1 MGLGIYDYGFRN
13 YDPALGRWINIDPLA
28 EMSRRWSPFTYC
40 YNNPVFFIDPDG
52 MLATYDW
59 NAHNSGRKGVYKDGD
74 KEVSFEEAKASHGIS
89 TPKQEQY
96 KKGDYVAVV
105 NAPKGA
111 GGFGHNAL
119 LVGNDDTGW
128 VFISKE
134 GRDEDENSNSGNN
147 PLTGGP
153 ALDARK
159 DRFNTINEFFA
170 DKDYSEYKE
179 GVVIKIQLST
189 AEKGEKEMTKQAL
202 SKYSLIFN
210 NCGQAVN
217 TTLNKLGIRTID
229 TNKIYGG
236 YSAGEIFYDTV
247 VPNNIY
253 HSIKQANKNVPR
265 TILSRK

>member
-1 MGLGIYDYGFRN
+1 
-13 YDPALGRWINIDPLA
+13 
-28 EMSRRWSPFTYC
+28 
-40 YNNPVFFIDPDG
+40 

-59 NAHNSGRKGVYKDGD
+59 DAHNSGRKGVYKDGD
-74 KEVSFEEAKASHGIS
+74 KEVSFEEAKASHGIKNS

-96 KKGDYVAVV
+96 KNGDYVAIV

-134 GRDEDENSNSGNN
+134 GRDDDENSNSGNN

-153 ALDARK
+153 ALEARIQPFAK
-159 DRFNTINEFFA
+159 INDFFA
-170 DKDYSEYKE
+170 NKDYSEYKE
-179 GVVIKIQLST
+179 GVVIKIQSST
-189 AEKGEKEMTKQAL
+189 AENGEKEMTKQAL

-217 TTLNKLGIRTID
+217 ETLNKLGIRTVD
-229 TNKIYGG
+229 PDKYKVYGG
-236 YSAGEIFYDTV
+236 YSAGAALYNGV
-247 VPNNIY
+247 VPNEMY
-253 HSIKQANKNVPR
+253 YSVKQANKNVPR
-265 TILSRK
+265 TIFSRK

>member
-1 MGLGIYDYGFRN
+1 MVSIYV
-13 YDPALGRWINIDPLA
+13 
-28 EMSRRWSPFTYC
+28 C

-59 NAHNSGRKGVYKDGD
+59 DAHNSGRKGVYK
-74 KEVSFEEAKASHGIS
+74 EVSFGEAMASHGINGNKNS
-89 TPKQEQY
+89 SPKQEQY
-96 KKGDYVAVV
+96 KNGDYVAVV

-119 LVGNDDTGW
+119 LVGNDDAGW

-147 PLTGGP
+147 PLTGGR

-159 DRFNTINEFFA
+159 ESFATINDFFA
-170 DKDYSEYKE
+170 DRDYSEYKE
-179 GVVIKIQLST
+179 GLVIKIQSST

-217 TTLNKLGIRTID
+217 ETLNKFGIRTVD
-229 TNKIYGG
+229 PDKYKVYGG
-236 YSAGEIFYDTV
+236 YSAGAALYNGV
-247 VPNNIY
+247 VPNEMY
-253 HSIKQANKNVPR
+253 YSVKQANKNVPR